1 MKKVIRI
8 FINVFVFL
16 NLSMLYGQ
24 FAHGASWSID
34 SSHTSVAFKIRHL
47 GVSWV
52 RGEFRSFN
60 GRVEF
65 DPENVSKTK
74 VSVSIDAKSIDTR
87 NERRDS
93 HLRSPD
99 FFDVENHPKIEFAST
114 KIVNIQKESFDLVGN
129 LKIRGITKK
138 IKIRVSEISSELKR
152 RGRRSK
158 MGASGKTKFN
168 RKDFNV
174 SWNRFLDS
182 GGLVLSETVY
192 IYLEIELNKME

>member
-8 FINVFVFL
+8 FVSVFVFL
-16 NLSMLYGQ
+16 NLCMSFAQ
-24 FAHGASWSID
+24 FAHSASWSID

-60 GRVEF
+60 GQVEY
-65 DPENVSKTK
+65 DPKKISKTK
-74 VSVSIDAKSIDTR
+74 VSVSIDAKSVDTR
-87 NERRDS
+87 NERRDA
-93 HLRSPD
+93 HLRNSD
-99 FFDVENHPKIEFAST
+99 FFDVEKHPKIEFEST
-114 KIVNIQKESFDLVGN
+114 KIINIQKDSFDMVGN
-129 LKIRGITKK
+129 LKIRGITKQ

-152 RGRRSK
+152 KGRRSK
-158 MGASGKTKFN
+158 MGASGQTSFN